1 MDTSEYPS
9 LPNLAQVHAR
19 LASNS
24 RRVEAAVDAQLDGIE
39 RLFTA
44 TTTGDWEAIA
54 QVSRYLAKQDPAH
67 LDGEVIRQAR
77 QVCDE
82 LARALR
88 AESEGR
94 LLVSGPGPAP
104 VERVKGRYRMQIKAG
119 EEKKHAELLT
129 DILAQ
134 SYKEAGS

>member
-24 RRVEAAVDAQLDGIE
+24 RRVEAIVDSHLDGIE
-39 RLFTA
+39 RLFA
-44 TTTGDWEAIA
+44 AATTGDWEAIA
-54 QVSRYLAKQDPAH
+54 QASRYLAKQDPAH

-82 LARALR
+82 LAQARSRSRPPRHLPT
-88 AESEGR
+88 
-94 LLVSGPGPAP
+94 LL
-104 VERVKGRYRMQIKAG
+104 
-119 EEKKHAELLT
+119 
-129 DILAQ
+129 
-134 SYKEAGS
+134 EACRSVRQAHQG

>member
-19 LASNS
+19 LAANS
-24 RRVEAAVDAQLDGIE
+24 RRVGKVVDAQLDGIE

-44 TTTGDWEAIA
+44 ATQGDWEAIA
-54 QVSRYLAKQDPAH
+54 QASRYLAKQDPAH

-82 LARALR
+82 LAQARSRTRPPKHLPTLLEACR
-88 AESEGR
+88 FVRQTRSESE
-94 LLVSGPGPAP
+94 
-104 VERVKGRYRMQIKAG
+104 
-119 EEKKHAELLT
+119 
-129 DILAQ
+129 
-134 SYKEAGS
+134 

>member
-19 LASNS
+19 LAANS
-24 RRVEAAVDAQLDGIE
+24 RRVEAVVDAQLDGIE

-44 TTTGDWEAIA
+44 TTAGDWEAIA
-54 QVSRYLAKQDPAH
+54 QASRYLAKQDPAH

-82 LARALR
+82 LAQARSRTRQPKHLATLLAACRAVR
-88 AESEGR
+88 Q
-94 LLVSGPGPAP
+94 PQNPP
-104 VERVKGRYRMQIKAG
+104 C
-119 EEKKHAELLT
+119 
-129 DILAQ
+129 
-134 SYKEAGS
+134 